1 MTVELIS
8 VGTEILMGNI
18 VNTNAAF
25 LSAQCVALGL
35 SCYHQSVVGDNEGR
49 MEEAMQT
56 ALSRSDLVLISG
68 GLGPTRDDL
77 TKEVAA
83 KVMEKKLVMDMHT
96 RDRIQAYFDRIK
108 RSDITENN
116 WKQAVVPEGAIVLD
130 NDNGTAPGLILEK
143 EGKVMILL
151 PGPPG
156 ELIPLFQKKVRPYL
170 EQLQEEKMYSC
181 MVKICSVGESRAETM
196 VADLLEG
203 QTNPTIAPY
212 AKTGEVHFRI
222 TAREKTQEAAE
233 LLMEPVLKEMKRR
246 FGSRIYTVRE
256 EETLEEVVV
265 RLLEQGRLTITT
277 VESCTGGLLSG
288 QLVNVPGASKVLERG
303 FVTYSNEA
311 KIQMV
316 GVSPVTLEEMGA
328 VSQET
333 AEEMAEGGRKA
344 AGADVGIS
352 ITGVAGPG
360 GGTEEKP
367 VGMVCM
373 ACSIRGEIRRETF
386 YFSGDREKIRK
397 SSVVQGLNLIR
408 EELLKYLEGQISGES
423 A

>member
-56 ALSRSDLVLISG
+56 ALSRSELVLVSG

-83 KVMEKKLVMDMHT
+83 KVMEKKLVMDMRT

-108 RSDITENN
+108 RTDITENN
-116 WKQAVVPEGAIVLD
+116 WKQAMVPEGAIVLD

-143 EGKVMILL
+143 EGKAMILL

-233 LLMEPVLKEMKRR
+233 LLMEPVLEEMQRR

-288 QLVNVPGASKVLERG
+288 QLVKVPGASKVLERG

-311 KIQMV
+311 KNQMV
-316 GVSPVTLEEMGA
+316 GVSQTTLEEMGA

-373 ACSIRGEIRRETF
+373 ACSIRGKIRRETF

-397 SSVVQGLNLIR
+397 SSVVQGLNLVR

>member
-156 ELIPLFQKKVRPYL
+156 ELIPLFQKKVRSYL

-316 GVSPVTLEEMGA
+316 GVSPATLEEMGA
-328 VSQET
+328 ISQET
-333 AEEMAEGGRKA
+333 AEEIAEGGRKA

-373 ACSIRGEIRRETF
+373 ACSIRGKIRRETF

-397 SSVVQGLNLIR
+397 SSVVQGLNLVR